1 MSEAWLSILTKKLS
15 ETWHEVPLGAAQS
28 AAQEMLLAVLSRY
41 LLLHLTPFSEL
52 LVTLSDLKG
61 AMDASWSSSS
71 TITMPLAPNLIGPE

>member
-1 MSEAWLSILTKKLS
+1 MRQPK
-15 ETWHEVPLGAAQS
+15 VPLGAARFQLKQLS
-28 AAQEMLLAVLSRY
+28 EAPVSRY

-71 TITMPLAPNLIGPE
+71 TIRMPLAPNLIGPE